1 MEGRLN
7 KIKENAVI
15 NNFNLDTLL
24 NNIKEIINST
34 RASLTD
40 RESTLQRQ
48 IQTNTGNESELI
60 QLRQQLIVQQETNTR
75 VNGILDLI
83 EKEVDRTNALMKN
96 NNFDEPFKQD
106 AINGF
111 NEYINI
117 VPDSTGG
124 KSTKRKRHN
133 KKHSKGK
140 SRKIRNK
147 KHKSK

>member
-15 NNFNLDTLL
+15 NNFNLDKLL

-60 QLRQQLIVQQETNTR
+60 QLRQELIVQQETNTR

-117 VPDSTGG
+117 VTDSTGG
-124 KSTKRKRHN
+124 KSTKRKPMR
-133 KKHSKGK
+133 
-140 SRKIRNK
+140 
-147 KHKSK
+147 